1 MSKAVLSTINKA
13 LTTDLGLN
21 YQYGRWDSQPEYPY
35 WVGDLQESPATSEDG
50 QQESTLILQG
60 HSRSG
65 MLPLENEREAIEQ
78 LFHPISGYIVTADNG
93 NVVAIFY
100 ANAQHVKSV
109 DAELKRM
116 DIYITIKEWKVN

>member
-1 MSKAVLSTINKA
+1 MSKAVLSTIKKA
-13 LTTDLGLN
+13 LKTELGLN
-21 YQYGRWDSQPEYPY
+21 YEYGRWDSKPAYPY

-65 MLPLENEREAIEQ
+65 MLPLEDEKEAIEQ
-78 LFHPISGYIVTADNG
+78 LFHPINGYIVTADNG

-100 ANAQHVKSV
+100 SHSQLVKSV

-116 DIYITIKEWKVN
+116 DVYITIKEWKVN

>member
-1 MSKAVLSTINKA
+1 MSKAVLSTITKA
-13 LTTDLGLN
+13 LKTDLGLN
-21 YQYGRWDSQPEYPY
+21 YEYGRWESEIAYPY
-35 WVGDLQESPATSEDG
+35 WVGELQETPATSEDG
-50 QQESTLILQG
+50 QQESTFILQG

-65 MLPLENEREAIEQ
+65 MLPLENDKEAIEQ

-100 ANAQHVKSV
+100 ANSQLVKSV

-116 DIYITIKEWKVN
+116 DVYLTIKEWKVN